1 MKKFFLPLSLLFL
14 ISCNEK
20 PTTTKVKKNTF
31 PIVLDT
37 FQTGKETLT
46 NLKETVYDNYKVR
59 YVGKIKD
66 TIYVDEIVKS
76 IFTPPPPPTS
86 RTNKSE
92 MEIKN
97 YLDNYKTK
105 YYDYFIDSKKS
116 EHYKWYRDSKLSIQ
130 IDTTQTIGSTG
141 KIAYPV
147 IIQNTTKDS
156 IAFFPYFVPLILE
169 AKSKS
174 GDWKPIEITEKYKY
188 SLANE
193 TIIIPP
199 NEIVL
204 ISSFKYS
211 GDFKTRLRLKLGENY
226 SGELITH

>member
-1 MKKFFLPLSLLFL
+1 MKRFSLLLSLLFL

-20 PTTTKVKKNTF
+20 SIFKEVAKNTF
-31 PIVLDT
+31 PIVIDT
-37 FQTGKETLT
+37 FQTRKETLI
-46 NLKETVYDNYKVR
+46 NLKDTVYQNFKILYI
-59 YVGKIKD
+59 GKIKD

-76 IFTPPPPPTS
+76 IFTPPPPPKS
-86 RTNKSE
+86 REIDSE

-105 YYDYFIDSKKS
+105 YYDYFIDSDKS

-130 IDTTQTIGSTG
+130 IDTTQTIGSSG

-156 IAFFPYFVPLILE
+156 IAFFPYFAPLILE
-169 AKSKS
+169 AKNKS
-174 GDWKPIEITEKYKY
+174 GDWKPIKITEKYGCFHGF
-188 SLANE
+188 NE

-204 ISSFKYS
+204 ISFFKYS
-211 GDFKTRLRLKLGENY
+211 GDFKTKLRLKLGENY
-226 SGELITH
+226 SGEF